1 MEENMFRKIKSIV
14 IRYRKWMILFV
25 CLILFLFIVEDVF
38 EKEIISYDEWAY
50 RILVQN
56 LRSDYL
62 TSIMIVITNFAS
74 GWVLGT
80 IALLLFVFLKNKRKG
95 LCATINLLLITLVNL
110 ILKMIIQRPR
120 PSGFNIIIESGYSFP
135 SGHSMVSTAFYG
147 FLIYLTYKNVKNK
160 IVRNVVCVLLFLLI
174 LLIGI
179 SRVYLGVHYA
189 SDVIGGFLISVS
201 YLMVFVTIVPR
212 FLKVIDN
219 ESNFNV
225 KE

>member
-1 MEENMFRKIKSIV
+1 MFRKLKSIV

-95 LCATINLLLITLVNL
+95 L
-110 ILKMIIQRPR
+110 
-120 PSGFNIIIESGYSFP
+120 
-135 SGHSMVSTAFYG
+135 
-147 FLIYLTYKNVKNK
+147 
-160 IVRNVVCVLLFLLI
+160 
-174 LLIGI
+174 
-179 SRVYLGVHYA
+179 
-189 SDVIGGFLISVS
+189 
-201 YLMVFVTIVPR
+201 
-212 FLKVIDN
+212 
-219 ESNFNV
+219 
-225 KE
+225 